1 MNEIHPK
8 SKRRRHSAARTRA
21 RAMGSP
27 GDEDIVASL
36 ADERRRVEELREKL
50 RGAVKKGKAFERE
63 KESLHRA
70 LDEARA
76 SKAAENESASK
87 ALETKKLVVLRA
99 ELESFKVE
107 NERLREK
114 LDAAER
120 SETEE
125 EEDASDSERRDED
138 EESGDEERDRRT
150 SKAARMRLQ
159 IAKHKAMNERLVK
172 AANDAR
178 AEAASATASA
188 NAEKMAAETARR
200 AAEEE
205 KEMASQA
212 RANAE
217 SEHVE
222 SAQKRAEAEARVSTL
237 ESELE
242 SLKEEYERS
251 EGRLAH
257 LSKTFESK
265 QEEYETRIA
274 SMTASAQGETHNDR
288 ADAARAEAELKQTK
302 ESLRD
307 ARAEIER
314 LKSSDAMETAL
325 AAREAESVWKERAA
339 AAMREAYASHEAY
352 ETQMNNMRA
361 EGGDDSSSST
371 VADVLAAEQ
380 RAKDA
385 ENALTEARQEIASL
399 TAERARDSGAHL
411 SKDASSL
418 SRRLAET
425 EALLLKKNE
434 QIDSLTRRFTD
445 LAWRSTIEKRG
456 ALNAS
461 SSPTA
466 GASVSAS
473 AVSGADGLTPLAYRR
488 PLNRRL
494 ETVLRHRRFII
505 GTYLAFLHLLAY
517 EYLFA

>member
-1 MNEIHPK
+1 
-8 SKRRRHSAARTRA
+8 
-21 RAMGSP
+21 MGSP

-63 KESLHRA
+63 KESLRRA

-76 SKAAENESASK
+76 SKAVENESASK
-87 ALETKKLVVLRA
+87 AQETKKLVVLRA
-99 ELESFKVE
+99 ELESFKAE

-172 AANDAR
+172 AANAAR

-242 SLKEEYERS
+242 SLKEEHERS

-385 ENALTEARQEIASL
+385 ESALTEARQEIASL

-461 SSPTA
+461 SSPTD

>member
-1 MNEIHPK
+1 M
-8 SKRRRHSAARTRA
+8 A
-21 RAMGSP
+21 SP

-63 KESLHRA
+63 KESLRRA

-76 SKAAENESASK
+76 SKALENESASK

-99 ELESFKVE
+99 ELESFKAE

-120 SETEE
+120 SETEEE

-242 SLKEEYERS
+242 SLKEEHERS

-361 EGGDDSSSST
+361 EGGDDSSSNT

-461 SSPTA
+461 SSPTD

>member
-1 MNEIHPK
+1 
-8 SKRRRHSAARTRA
+8 
-21 RAMGSP
+21 MGSP

-63 KESLHRA
+63 KESLRRA

-76 SKAAENESASK
+76 SKAVENESASK
-87 ALETKKLVVLRA
+87 AQETKKLVVLRA
-99 ELESFKVE
+99 ELESFKAE

-242 SLKEEYERS
+242 SLKEEHERS

-385 ENALTEARQEIASL
+385 ESALTEARQEIASL

>member
-1 MNEIHPK
+1 
-8 SKRRRHSAARTRA
+8 
-21 RAMGSP
+21 
-27 GDEDIVASL
+27 
-36 ADERRRVEELREKL
+36 
-50 RGAVKKGKAFERE
+50 
-63 KESLHRA
+63 
-70 LDEARA
+70 
-76 SKAAENESASK
+76 
-87 ALETKKLVVLRA
+87 
-99 ELESFKVE
+99 
-107 NERLREK
+107 
-114 LDAAER
+114 
-120 SETEE
+120 
-125 EEDASDSERRDED
+125 
-138 EESGDEERDRRT
+138 
-150 SKAARMRLQ
+150 
-159 IAKHKAMNERLVK
+159 
-172 AANDAR
+172 
-178 AEAASATASA
+178 
-188 NAEKMAAETARR
+188 MAAETARR

>member
-1 MNEIHPK
+1 MTTP
-8 SKRRRHSAARTRA
+8 A
-21 RAMGSP
+21 
-27 GDEDIVASL
+27 DEDVDAAL
-36 ADERRRVEELREKL
+36 AEERRRVEELRDKL

-63 KESLHRA
+63 KESLRRA

-76 SKAAENESASK
+76 SATREDEGANK
-87 ALETKKLVVLRA
+87 ALETKLVVLRA
-99 ELESFKVE
+99 ELESFKAE

-114 LDAAER
+114 LDDAER
-120 SETEE
+120 SDDESDDD
-125 EEDASDSERRDED
+125 DASDSERRDED
-138 EESGDEERDRRT
+138 EELGDEERDRRT

-159 IAKHKAMNERLVK
+159 IAKHKAVNERLVK

-205 KEMASQA
+205 KEMAAHA

-222 SAQKRAEAEARVSTL
+222 SAQRRAEAEARAATL

-242 SLKEEYERS
+242 SLKEEHERV

-265 QEEYETRIA
+265 QEEYEARIA
-274 SMTASAQGETHNDR
+274 SMAASAQGETHSDR
-288 ADAARAEAELKQTK
+288 ADAARAEAELKHTK
-302 ESLRD
+302 ESLQD

-325 AAREAESVWKERAA
+325 AARAAESVWKERAA
-339 AAMREAYASHEAY
+339 AAMREAYASREAY

-361 EGGDDSSSST
+361 EGGDDSSSNT

-411 SKDASSL
+411 PKDASSL

-461 SSPTA
+461 SSPTD
-466 GASVSAS
+466 GAATS

>member
-1 MNEIHPK
+1 
-8 SKRRRHSAARTRA
+8 
-21 RAMGSP
+21 MGSP

-76 SKAAENESASK
+76 SKALENESASK

-99 ELESFKVE
+99 ELESFKAE

-242 SLKEEYERS
+242 SLKEEHERS

-274 SMTASAQGETHNDR
+274 SMTANAQGETHNDR

-461 SSPTA
+461 SSPTD